1 MKNIL
6 VNFLGRKGGTALY
19 AYEMTKGLIE
29 NGAEVYA
36 IISKQNEMIDEWKKL
51 KLKKLIIISTYT
63 NKYNFIINSIKFYL
77 FSRLKIKSYL
87 KNEKIDCIYIPCF
100 HPWFSSVNKLFNKI
114 NTKVVITIHDPISH
128 TGSFFKNKL
137 IWLAQKKDL
146 LKADEIIILSNRFKK
161 YVETTYAKRSNQVH
175 VIPHGVFD
183 YYNKLN
189 LKINSSMYDEK
200 KINFIFFGRIEPY
213 KGLNILAKAYRRIS
227 EKYKNVS
234 LTVIGN
240 GDFSPYEKEY
250 RNLYNFRLINR
261 WIKDEEINSFFYG
274 KNIVTVLPYLDATQS
289 GVINIA
295 MLNNSLVIAT
305 NTGGIKEQV
314 EDKKT
319 GLLIS
324 PNNIDELYNAMIY
337 VIENKEKCKVF
348 VQEANKSLLKLN
360 WKALSKELLNIIKK

>member
-36 IISKQNEMIDEWKKL
+36 IVSKQNEMIDEWKKL

-100 HPWFSSVNKLFNKI
+100 HPWFSSVNKLFNKV
-114 NTKVVITIHDPISH
+114 NTKVVITIHDPIPH
-128 TGSFFKNKL
+128 TGSFLKNKL

-161 YVETTYAKRSNQVH
+161 YVETTYVKRSDQVH

-183 YYNKLN
+183 YYSKLN

-213 KGLNILAKAYRRIS
+213 KGLNILAEAYKKVS
-227 EKYKNVS
+227 EKYKNIS

-240 GDFSPYEKEY
+240 GDFSPYKKVY
-250 RNLYNFRLINR
+250 KNLYNFKLVNR
-261 WIKDEEINSFFYG
+261 WIKDEEVNSFFYG
-274 KNIVTVLPYLDATQS
+274 KNIVTILPYLDATQS

-360 WKALSKELLNIIKK
+360 WKVLSKDLLNIINK